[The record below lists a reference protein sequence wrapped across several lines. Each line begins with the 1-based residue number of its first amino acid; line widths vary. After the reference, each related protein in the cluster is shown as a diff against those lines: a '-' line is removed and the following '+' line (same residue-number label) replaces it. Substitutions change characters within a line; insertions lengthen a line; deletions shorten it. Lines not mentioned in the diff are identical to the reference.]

1 MLFNRTNPM
10 MATLLLV
17 VAFLCLI
24 SPTQVVHGFS
34 STLSSHHQ
42 KTILNHHDHYLNL
55 SKDRRR
61 FRLSSSTTSVNAPGS
76 ELPSL
81 YKEQER
87 LLVERGVV
95 ESELMLNTGTPIEQ
109 STMYVFSLISSIFV
123 VFFILFLTLY

>member
-1 MLFNRTNPM
+1 MMVNLFLM
-10 MATLLLV
+10 VIASLYLL
-17 VAFLCLI
+17 

-34 STLSSHHQ
+34 STLSSHHE
-42 KTILNHHDHYLNL
+42 KTILNQRYHYLNL

-61 FRLSSSTTSVNAPGS
+61 FRLSSSTTSVNAPDS

-95 ESELMLNTGTPIEQ
+95 ESDLMLNTGTPIEQ
-109 STMYVFSLISSIFV
+109 SIM
-123 VFFILFLTLY
+123 